1 MRKQTLISIK
11 YTLIGI
17 AVFVI
22 LALIGT
28 YMGWFDEA
36 ICGIC
41 TAMAVM
47 IVMVFIS
54 TNEAYKSAKENKPK
68 EDESSNKQ

>member
-11 YTLIGI
+11 YTLVGI

-28 YMGWFDEA
+28 YMRWFDEG

-41 TAMAVM
+41 TAMSVM
-47 IVMVFIS
+47 IVMVFFS
-54 TNEAYKSAKENKPK
+54 TNEAYKAAQQSKPP
-68 EDESSNKQ
+68 E

>member
-1 MRKQTLISIK
+1 MNKPTLISIK

-17 AVFVI
+17 AVFAI
-22 LALIGT
+22 LALIGS
-28 YMGWFDEA
+28 YMGWFDEG

-47 IVMVFIS
+47 IVTVFVS
-54 TNEAYKSAKENKPK
+54 TNAAYKAAQNTSL
-68 EDESSNKQ
+68 QQ